1 MHSAGGVQDNNDIV
15 AWGELSAYRVTHYE
29 LSTSA
34 IFAQIG
40 ASAPWVFRPFTDE
53 DVTGI
58 VALSERHL
66 LVRGERH
73 AIAVADVIEQSII
86 YDTSIAAASSGFNPV
101 RRGSIMPSAD
111 GKLFLWTGTP
121 WRLISTATLRIIH
134 TFEGTRAA
142 DRIVRRKDGSFA
154 VVGIVPGSGTSKAV
168 QRVMIVQPEDGII
181 IQDPLDEQG
190 IPVPEV
196 DLYGFVSP
204 CGRWAIRRYTGSV
217 SLHGHERFSGGASI
231 SRFFR
236 SRSRRRSCPH
246 YSLPQLD
253 GARIDQFVEL
263 WSVEPFRLV
272 RRIKIGEATI
282 DDVTKQKLTSESPF
296 AAERLEAV
304 VRGLEAVTDDVA
316 REPIASR
323 YNELAAAT
331 LAWDW
336 GSEALHT
343 LSQAADLRSFD
354 EARPGDPPLETLLP
368 ADEPSAHWLSSLRGL
383 QQQYFWASDSAT
395 FSVRMSNGML
405 HHADV
410 LGRHWSAEP
419 WAVPKI
425 SQPPEAAASA
435 VRTMLEREFEVTVP
449 LDGLDATSCAA
460 AIDRMKE
467 RLADGIGPLTHKSR
481 LRFRFELGNRIV
493 TEPEFFE
500 RVGRFSGQVGSEP
513 RAALA
518 RFWQAFNAMP
528 LSYAAPVGDAFYV
541 EDAGGLAYA
550 AAAFAEFDPMAFVWL
565 KRWFEFRWPEREGH
579 GRTNVLPAI
588 ARVSAWASRE
598 AVSFGLWAVTK
609 EELYGPHFVMH
620 KIAQSV
626 LHSAR
631 RQFSAPEMASEVAVI
646 TQSFGDGDV
655 VDHAKRC
662 MQTLLYPRGPGDD
675 LWDRHLARELD
686 TPSSP

>member
-1 MHSAGGVQDNNDIV
+1 MHSADSVQDNNDIV
-15 AWGELSAYRVTHYE
+15 IFGEMRAYRVTHYE

-34 IFAQIG
+34 IFAQLG
-40 ASAPWVFRPFTDE
+40 VSPPWIFRPFTDE
-53 DVTGI
+53 DVTGL

-73 AIAVADVIEQSII
+73 AMAVADVLEQSII
-86 YDTSIAAASSGFNPV
+86 YDPAIAAANPGFNPV
-101 RRGSIMPSAD
+101 RQGSIMPSID
-111 GKLFLWTGTP
+111 GDRFLWTGTP

-134 TFEGTRAA
+134 TFEGTRAV

-154 VVGIVPGSGTSKAV
+154 VVGIVPGSGSSKAV
-168 QRVMIVQPEDGII
+168 QRIMIVQPEGGII

-190 IPVPEV
+190 IPVPVV
-196 DLYGFVSP
+196 DFHGFVSP
-204 CGRWAIRRYTGSV
+204 CGRWAVRSYTGSV
-217 SLHGHERFSGGASI
+217 SLHGHERFSGGSGV

-236 SRSRRRSCPH
+236 SRSRDRSGPH
-246 YSLPQLD
+246 YSLPQLN

-263 WSVEPFRLV
+263 WSVEPLRLV
-272 RRIKIGEATI
+272 RRIKIGESTI

-304 VRGLEAVTDDVA
+304 ARELETVTDDVA
-316 REPIASR
+316 REPIATR
-323 YNELAAAT
+323 YSELAAAT
-331 LAWDW
+331 RAWDW

-343 LSQAADLRSFD
+343 LSQAADLRVFD
-354 EARPGDPPLETLLP
+354 ETRPGDPPLETLLP
-368 ADEPSAHWLSSLRGL
+368 ADERSAHWFSSLRGL

-405 HHADV
+405 HRADI

-419 WAVPKI
+419 WTVPKI
-425 SQPPEAAASA
+425 PQPPEAAAA
-435 VRTMLEREFEVTVP
+435 AARAMLEREFEVTVP

-467 RLADGIGPLTHKSR
+467 RLVHGIGPLTHKGR
-481 LRFRFELGNRIV
+481 LRFRFELGNRVV

-518 RFWQAFNAMP
+518 RFWQAFNALP
-528 LSYAAPVGDAFYV
+528 PSYAAPVGDAIYG

-550 AAAFAEFDPMAFVWL
+550 AAAFAELDPMAFVLL
-565 KRWFEFRWPEREGH
+565 KRWFEFRWPEREAH

-598 AVSFGLWAVTK
+598 AVSFGLWAVAK
-609 EELYGPHFVMH
+609 DELYGPQFATHQ
-620 KIAQSV
+620 IAQSV

-631 RQFSAPEMASEVAVI
+631 QQFTAQQMAAEVAVI
-646 TQSFGDGDV
+646 TQSFADGDA

-662 MQTLLYPRGPGDD
+662 LQTLLYPRGPGDD

-686 TPSSP
+686 TFS